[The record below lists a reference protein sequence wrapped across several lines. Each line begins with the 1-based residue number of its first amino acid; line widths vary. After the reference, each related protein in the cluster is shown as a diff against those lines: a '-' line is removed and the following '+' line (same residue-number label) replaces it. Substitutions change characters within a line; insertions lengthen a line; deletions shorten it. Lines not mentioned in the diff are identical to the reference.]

1 MSNIYLFSIISTMLL
16 AVLYNRSRNKKLCL
30 GLIIL
35 MLVLISGLRVD
46 STLYSDEWNYRH
58 AFQGYTNISFNALDL
73 NILKEP
79 GFTLLNYFIAQITD
93 NSQVLIF
100 LCACITN
107 LSFVLFLYRYSN
119 EFTFSLF
126 LYVTGGTYFSSMNVI
141 RQYLAIAI
149 ILFGFK
155 YLLTQD
161 LKRFTPFVL
170 IAFLFHKSAV
180 IAFIFYFLINSSL
193 ISKHK
198 LISFLFIIFIFLN
211 FNNLLNLLSNSG
223 YGNYVESFSATGY
236 GVGIIRIAFW
246 ALLYLVILLFQKAKD
261 INSIKEKFL
270 NCIYTSLSIL
280 IISAKYV
287 YIARLDYFN
296 CCSLVVIPTIPYSFR
311 EKKLVKMSLYLLF
324 FIYGW
329 YLTKSNN
336 MTNILFT
343 FI

>member
-1 MSNIYLFSIISTMLL
+1 MSNMYLFSIISTMLL

-100 LCACITN
+100 LCACIIN

-119 EFTFSLF
+119 DFTFSLF

-180 IAFIFYFLINSSL
+180 IAFIFYFLT
-193 ISKHK
+193 
-198 LISFLFIIFIFLN
+198 
-211 FNNLLNLLSNSG
+211 LNLRK
-223 YGNYVESFSATGY
+223 V
-236 GVGIIRIAFW
+236 
-246 ALLYLVILLFQKAKD
+246 LL
-261 INSIKEKFL
+261 
-270 NCIYTSLSIL
+270 
-280 IISAKYV
+280 
-287 YIARLDYFN
+287 
-296 CCSLVVIPTIPYSFR
+296 
-311 EKKLVKMSLYLLF
+311 
-324 FIYGW
+324 
-329 YLTKSNN
+329 
-336 MTNILFT
+336 
-343 FI
+343 

>member
-1 MSNIYLFSIISTMLL
+1 
-16 AVLYNRSRNKKLCL
+16 
-30 GLIIL
+30 

-46 STLYSDEWNYRH
+46 STLYSDEWNYRY
-58 AFQGYTNISFNALDL
+58 AFQGYTKMNFNSLDL

-100 LCACITN
+100 LCAFITN

-119 EFTFSLF
+119 DFTFSLF
-126 LYVTGGTYFSSMNVI
+126 LYITGGTYFSSLNVI

-193 ISKHK
+193 INKHK
-198 LISFLFIIFIFLN
+198 LISFFFIIFIFLN
-211 FNNLLNLLSNSG
+211 FNSLLNLLSNSG
-223 YGNYVESFSATGY
+223 YGNYVESFSTEGY

-246 ALLYLVILLFQKAKD
+246 SLLYLVILLFQKSND
-261 INSIKEKFL
+261 INSIKDKFL
-270 NCIYTSLSIL
+270 NCIYISFSIL
-280 IISAKYV
+280 ILSAKYV
-287 YIARLDYFN
+287 YVARLDYFD

-311 EKKLVKMSLYLLF
+311 EKKFVKISLYLLF

-329 YLTKSNN
+329 YLTRSNN